1 MRTSDLERVKSLPLF
16 ADVAA
21 DTFRVATAGA
31 HLQRFPAGTVLL
43 LEGDFHWP
51 SVHRLMRVE
60 MPLSTGFSQQLRA
73 HSHGQPADRFSVV
86 ECSRSLHVLGEGVMR
101 SPGLILTK
109 QFEDSI
115 RALRTYYD
123 FIVIDGP
130 ATEAEVDCRALASA
144 IDGAVLVGYHEDS
157 PEFMRAA
164 RLFPNRRFVLGV
176 V

>member
-1 MRTSDLERVKSLPLF
+1 VGGCCVIGVSGIADGKHSKSI
-16 ADVAA
+16 VAA
-21 DTFRVATAGA
+21 ELALGLAEGR
-31 HLQRFPAGTVLL
+31 HPRVLL

-73 HSHGQPADRFSVV
+73 HTHGQPADRFSVV
-86 ECSRSLHVLGEGVMR
+86 ECSPTLHVLAEGVMR

-109 QFEDSI
+109 QFEESI

-130 ATEAEVDCRALASA
+130 ATDSDIDCNALAQTL
-144 IDGAVLVGYHEDS
+144 DGAVLVGFREDT
-157 PEFMRAA
+157 PEFVRAA
-164 RLFPNRRFVLGV
+164 RLFSNRRFILGA
-176 V
+176 